1 MPGPAYLLDT
11 DWIIDHFSGIEH
23 VTQKILEL
31 DQSGLGVSIIS
42 VAELYE
48 GFHFSRDPAKSL
60 AAFRRFQSG
69 IKIIG
74 LDEDICSWFG
84 KERGRL
90 RRTGRII
97 GDFDLL
103 IAGTAIRHR
112 LTLCTNNRRHFEMI
126 DGLSLLSVD
135 R

>member
-1 MPGPAYLLDT
+1 MPGPGYLLDT
-11 DWIIDHFSGIEH
+11 DWIIDHLSG
-23 VTQKILEL
+23 VDRVSQKILEL
-31 DQSGLGVSIIS
+31 NPAGLAVSIIS

-48 GFHFSRDPAKSL
+48 GVHFSRDPVKSL
-60 AAFRRFQSG
+60 ASFRRFLNG
-69 IKIIG
+69 MKIVS

-90 RRTGRII
+90 RKTGRIV

-103 IAGTAIRHR
+103 IGGTAIRHG

-126 DGLSLLSVD
+126 DDLRLLSID

>member
-1 MPGPAYLLDT
+1 MSGSAYLLDT
-11 DWIIDHFSGIEH
+11 DWIIDHLSGVNH
-23 VTQKILEL
+23 VSQKILEL
-31 DQSGLGVSIIS
+31 DQAGLVVSIIS

-48 GFHFSRDPAKSL
+48 GFHFSRDPVKSL
-60 AAFRRFQSG
+60 TSFRRFQNG

-84 KERGRL
+84 KERGLL
-90 RRTGRII
+90 RKTGRIV

-103 IAGTAIRHR
+103 IAGTAIRHG

-126 DGLSLLSVD
+126 DDLRLLSVD

>member
-1 MPGPAYLLDT
+1 VPGPGYLLDT
-11 DWIIDHFSGIEH
+11 DWIIDHLSG
-23 VTQKILEL
+23 VDRVSQKILEL
-31 DQSGLGVSIIS
+31 NPAGLAVSIIS

-48 GFHFSRDPAKSL
+48 GVHFSRDPVKSL
-60 AAFRRFQSG
+60 ASFRRFLNG
-69 IKIIG
+69 MKIVS

-90 RRTGRII
+90 RKTGRIV

-103 IAGTAIRHR
+103 IGGTAIRHG

-126 DGLSLLSVD
+126 DDLRLLSID

>member
-11 DWIIDHFSGIEH
+11 DWIIDHLSGVEL
-23 VTQKILEL
+23 VSRKILDL
-31 DQSGLGVSIIS
+31 DQFGLGVSMIS
-42 VAELYE
+42 IAELYE
-48 GFHFSRDPAKSL
+48 GFHFSRDPERSL
-60 AAFRRFQSG
+60 AVFRRFQNG
-69 IKIIG
+69 IKVIG

-90 RRTGRII
+90 RKTGRIV

-103 IAGTAIRHR
+103 IAGTAIRHG

-126 DGLSLLSVD
+126 DDLRLLSVD

>member
-11 DWIIDHFSGIEH
+11 DWIIDHLSGVEA
-23 VTQKILEL
+23 VSRKILEL
-31 DQSGLGVSIIS
+31 DQAGLAVSIVS
-42 VAELYE
+42 LAELYE
-48 GFHFSRDPAKSL
+48 GVYFARDPEKSL
-60 AAFRRFQSG
+60 ASLRRFLNG
-69 IKIIG
+69 INVIG
-74 LDEDICSWFG
+74 LEEDICSWFG

-90 RRTGRII
+90 RRAGRIV

-103 IAGTAIRHR
+103 IAGTAIRHG

-126 DGLSLLSVD
+126 DNLHLMSVD

>member
-11 DWIIDHFSGIEH
+11 DWIIDHLSG
-23 VTQKILEL
+23 VKAVSRKILEL
-31 DQSGLGVSIIS
+31 DQDGLAVSIVS
-42 VAELYE
+42 LAELYE
-48 GFHFSRDPAKSL
+48 GVYFARDPAKSL
-60 AAFRRFQSG
+60 DSFRRFRNG
-69 IKIIG
+69 INVIG
-74 LDEDICSWFG
+74 LDEEICSWFG

-90 RRTGRII
+90 RRTGRIV

-103 IAGTAIRHR
+103 IAGTAIRHG

-126 DGLSLLSVD
+126 EDLRLLSAD